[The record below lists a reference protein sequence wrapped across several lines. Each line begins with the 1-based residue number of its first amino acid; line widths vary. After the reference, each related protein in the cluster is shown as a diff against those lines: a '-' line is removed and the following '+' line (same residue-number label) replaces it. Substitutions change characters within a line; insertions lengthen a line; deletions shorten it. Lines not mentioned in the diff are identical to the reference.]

1 MDTSRLHW
9 LDGFDLAALPSN
21 HALERT
27 RETEERDQS
36 KEAFCAIASDRSA
49 TAGRSTPSLGTVAT
63 GAEEATMPSTG
74 LKRLQ
79 DDWPLLTYY
88 QKFESIVALI
98 MTLITG
104 LIIVAALFRLT
115 FAVVSG
121 LLLGALDPLNHE
133 VFQTVFGEIM
143 TLLIALEFNHTLQY
157 VVTRQQSII
166 QTSVVL
172 LIALLALARK
182 FIILDLHT
190 VTEGQLFGLAAA
202 TLALGATYWLLRE
215 RHANKGASGA

>member
-1 MDTSRLHW
+1 
-9 LDGFDLAALPSN
+9 
-21 HALERT
+21 
-27 RETEERDQS
+27 
-36 KEAFCAIASDRSA
+36 
-49 TAGRSTPSLGTVAT
+49 
-63 GAEEATMPSTG
+63 MPSTR

-98 MTLITG
+98 LTLIIG
-104 LIIVAALFRLT
+104 LIIVVALFRLT

-121 LLLGALDPLNHE
+121 LLLGAFDPLNHE
-133 VFQTVFGEIM
+133 VFQAVFGEIM

-182 FIILDLHT
+182 FIILDSRHDHRESAVWPCSRYTGLGSNLLAPQR
-190 VTEGQLFGLAAA
+190 EAGQQG
-202 TLALGATYWLLRE
+202 GE
-215 RHANKGASGA
+215 RCLTIGWSGP